1 MTSMPWHLSSTRA
14 YGRVDGPIGRNER
27 SRIMSTATDTIVV
40 DVPVSTAY
48 TQWSKPESYP
58 QFMTGV
64 ESVFTID
71 DTHQHWHM
79 SLAGVQ
85 RDFDVEVTDQQHDDH
100 IAWQSVG
107 ELKQSGRVDFAP
119 LGDAK
124 TQITLSLDWEPTGM
138 TESVGSALQLDDA
151 LVRRDLM
158 RFKELIEEGDTPPG
172 ANEYTTP
179 AAF

>member
-1 MTSMPWHLSSTRA
+1 
-14 YGRVDGPIGRNER
+14 
-27 SRIMSTATDTIVV
+27 MSTASDTIVV
-40 DVPVSTAY
+40 DVPVTTAY
-48 TQWSKPESYP
+48 KQWTQAESYP

-64 ESVFTID
+64 ESVFSID

-85 RDFDVEVTDQQHDDH
+85 RDFDVEVTDQQRDDH

-119 LGDAK
+119 LGDMK
-124 TQITLSLDWEPTGM
+124 TQITLSLDWEPTGVAENM
-138 TESVGSALQLDDA
+138 GSALQLDDA

-158 RFKELIEEGDTPPG
+158 RFKEFVEDTDMPPNG
-172 ANEYTTP
+172 TEPVTP